1 MNNVLKASIE
11 EAYTMMATRS
21 RHDNRLM
28 DGVCHILDEGWNP
41 IKWALGRYNDY
52 DEIDEY
58 DGDFREEV
66 VVEYIKFAEELDS
79 RGIDLYD
86 VIELEDLDCD
96 FFEKIAASMVMQFP
110 D

>member
-1 MNNVLKASIE
+1 MNNALKASIE
-11 EAYTMMATRS
+11 EAYAMVATRS

-28 DGVCHILDEGWNP
+28 DGVCHILDENLDP
-41 IKWALGRYNDY
+41 IKWALGRYDIDDECDY
-52 DEIDEY
+52 N
-58 DGDFREEV
+58 FREEV
-66 VVEYIKFAEELDS
+66 VVELIKFAEELDS

-86 VIELEDLDCD
+86 VTELEDLDCD